1 MEQPGFDENVCL
13 DDVVYV
19 SDRVFTIGIRM
30 FYDTH
35 AFDKISVAQKYTH
48 KLFPFVIAC
57 VIELALYCS
66 SALHTK
72 SED

>member
-19 SDRVFTIGIRM
+19 SDRVFTIGISM

-35 AFDKISVAQKYTH
+35 AFDKISVAH
-48 KLFPFVIAC
+48 KLFPFVIAF